1 MISSVRTS
9 TLLNRYIV
17 SGNVRFMSAAS
28 TASIKS
34 RFETAYEERM
44 KTLNKSGAKK

>member
-1 MISSVRTS
+1 MISGVRSITY
-9 TLLNRYIV
+9 LNRMLV
-17 SGNVRFMSAAS
+17 SGSCRFMSAAS

-34 RFETAYEERM
+34 RFEVAYEERM